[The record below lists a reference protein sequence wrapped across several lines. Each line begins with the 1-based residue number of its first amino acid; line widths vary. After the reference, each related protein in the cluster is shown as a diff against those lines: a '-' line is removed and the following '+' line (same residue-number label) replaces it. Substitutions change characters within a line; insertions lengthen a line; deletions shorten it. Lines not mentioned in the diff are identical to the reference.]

1 MKTLAKTEVSVIK
14 CSKQPDKN
22 EIEATIRKAVEF
34 AGGFTD
40 IIKRGDIVIIK
51 PNLLTTKSSETGA
64 TTDPRVCKAIANMV
78 RELDAQP
85 IIAESSIIG
94 QDTEAVIKTTGY
106 DKLREEGYN
115 VIDLKKKGTELVK
128 IPIPEGKVLKEVEI
142 PKIIADS
149 DTIISVPSM
158 KTHDQAGVTLAA
170 KNMKG
175 ILPDAYKR
183 KFHHVYGV
191 FQSVADLLTVVKP
204 VFSIVDG
211 IIAMAGLGPAF
222 GDPIEMDLII
232 AGKNVVAVDAVTA
245 KIMGFEPQECGC
257 LREAAELKIGT
268 INLDEIKVIG
278 EPIAKVQHRF
288 QRAEEAVMEKV
299 QFPEGFQLMINEK
312 ACSGCRNQILS
323 SLFDLKE
330 AGLLDQ
336 VPGWTLIS
344 GKTDKLPDVVRD
356 QLLLVGTCV
365 AEFKKHA
372 NFVQGCPPNSGD
384 IIQGLGLAKAIS
396 MGEIDIEEKDKK

>member
-1 MKTLAKTEVSVIK
+1 MKTMAKTEVSVVK
-14 CSKQPDKN
+14 CSKKPNEN
-22 EIEATIRKAVEF
+22 EIEVTIRKAVEF

-51 PNLLTTKSSETGA
+51 PNLLTNKPSETGA

-78 RELDAQP
+78 RELGAQP

-94 QDTEAVIKTTGY
+94 QDTEVVIKTTGY
-106 DKLREEGYN
+106 GKLREEGYN
-115 VIDLKKKGTELVK
+115 VIDLKNKGMELVR
-128 IPIPEGKVLKEVEI
+128 IPVPEGKVLKEVAI
-142 PKIIADS
+142 PKIVADS
-149 DTIISVPSM
+149 DMIISVPSM

-183 KFHHVYGV
+183 KFHHVFGV

-204 VFSIVDG
+204 AFSIVDG
-211 IIAMAGLGPAF
+211 IIAMGGLGPAF

-232 AGKNVVAVDAVTA
+232 AGKNVVAVDAVAA

-278 EPIAKVQHRF
+278 EPIAKVQRRF
-288 QRAEEAVMEKV
+288 QRAEEAVMEKL
-299 QFPEGFQLMINEK
+299 QFPEGFQLVISEK

-330 AGLLDQ
+330 AGLLDK
-336 VPGWTLIS
+336 VPGWTLVS
-344 GKTDKLPDVVRD
+344 GKTYKLPDVVID
-356 QLLLVGTCV
+356 QLLLVGACV
-365 AEFKKHA
+365 AEFKKQA
-372 NFVQGCPPNSGD
+372 NFVQGCPPNSRD
-384 IIQGLGLAKAIS
+384 IIHGLGLTEAVS
-396 MGEIDIEEKDKK
+396 MIETDIEEEE